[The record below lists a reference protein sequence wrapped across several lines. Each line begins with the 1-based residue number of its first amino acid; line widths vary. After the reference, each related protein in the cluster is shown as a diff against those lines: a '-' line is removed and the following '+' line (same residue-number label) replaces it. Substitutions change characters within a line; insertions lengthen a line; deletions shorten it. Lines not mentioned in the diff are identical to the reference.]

1 MTYRNNK
8 KSFSFLVSRF
18 SFGVSR
24 IPYPASLI
32 AILCILSFSSCG
44 IYTFKDVSIPAD
56 VKTVKIGYFE
66 NKARYI
72 NPQLSPR
79 LSDAVQQ
86 KISNQTRLTRVN
98 SDDAHYQ
105 ISGYI
110 NRYDV
115 STSGISAQQAATDR
129 LTVGVH
135 ITLFKSLENK
145 TEEFDVSRDFE
156 FSANLTLGQAEAQLF
171 DDIIKNLT
179 DEIFNKIFSNW

>member
-1 MTYRNNK
+1 MIYRNK
-8 KSFSFLVSRF
+8 KYYRLPVFRVSYTTCSVWYPVSFISLFCFLF
-18 SFGVSR
+18 
-24 IPYPASLI
+24 
-32 AILCILSFSSCG
+32 FSSCG
-44 IYTFKDVSIPAD
+44 IYTFKDVSIPPD

-105 ISGYI
+105 ISGFI

-115 STSGISAQQAATDR
+115 STSGISSQQAATDR

-135 ITLFKSLENK
+135 IKLFKALENK
-145 TEEFDVSRDFE
+145 TEEFDVFRDFE